1 MTGVITTKNTGVFMI
16 EERAQQIAE
25 QWLTHA
31 AESAGQKDLKGH
43 MGMISKRVSV
53 QGVPGFDNIDYD
65 IWHQQCRHQ
74 FENAMIKSIAYKGF
88 NLISATETQI
98 NFTVFEMVVGADGT
112 LNEQIVEM
120 SLEKED
126 DDQWRLVQE
135 RVLIENDAMRNHE
148 LSNAK

>member
-1 MTGVITTKNTGVFMI
+1 MT
-16 EERAQQIAE
+16 EEQAQQIAE
-25 QWLTHA
+25 QWLTTA
-31 AESAGQKDLKGH
+31 AESAGQKDLEGH

-53 QGVPGFDNIDYD
+53 LGVPGFDNIDYD
-65 IWHQQCRHQ
+65 IWYKQCKHQ
-74 FENAMIKSIAYKGF
+74 FENAIIKSVAYKGL

-98 NFTVFEMVVGADGT
+98 MFTVLEIVVGSDGT

-126 DDQWRLVQE
+126 DDVWRLVLE

-148 LSNAK
+148 LSKEKGPDPSKN

>member
-1 MTGVITTKNTGVFMI
+1 MI

-25 QWLTHA
+25 QWLTLA
-31 AESAGQKDLKGH
+31 AESAGQKDLEGH
-43 MGMISKRVSV
+43 MGMLSKRVSL

-65 IWHQQCRHQ
+65 TWYKQCRHQ
-74 FENAMIKSIAYKGF
+74 FENAMIKSISYKGF
-88 NLISATETQI
+88 NLVSATEAQI
-98 NFTVFEMVVGADGT
+98 MFTVFERVLGTDGT

-126 DDQWRLVQE
+126 DDVWRLVQE

-148 LSNAK
+148 LRDQ

>member
-1 MTGVITTKNTGVFMI
+1 MI

-25 QWLTHA
+25 EWLTHA
-31 AESAGQKDLKGH
+31 AESAGQKDLEGH

-65 IWHQQCRHQ
+65 IWYQQCSHQ
-74 FENAMIKSIAYKGF
+74 FENAMIKSVAYKGF
-88 NLISATETQI
+88 NLVSATETRI
-98 NFTVFEMVVGADGT
+98 VFTVYETVVGADGT
-112 LNEQIVEM
+112 VNEQIVEM

-126 DDQWRLVQE
+126 DDVWRLVQE

-148 LSNAK
+148 LK

>member
-1 MTGVITTKNTGVFMI
+1 ML
-16 EERAQQIAE
+16 EDRAQQIAE

-31 AESAGQKDLKGH
+31 IETAEQKDLEQH

-65 IWHQQCRHQ
+65 TWYKQCRHQ

-88 NLISATETQI
+88 NLISAAEAQI
-98 NFTVFEMVVGADGT
+98 VFTVHETVVGTDGT
-112 LNEQIVEM
+112 LNEQIVEK

-126 DDQWRLVQE
+126 DDVWRLVQE

-148 LSNAK
+148 LSE

>member
-1 MTGVITTKNTGVFMI
+1 MI

-25 QWLTHA
+25 QWLTQA
-31 AESAGQKDLKGH
+31 VESAGKKDLEGH
-43 MGMISKRVSV
+43 MGMISKRVSL

-65 IWHQQCRHQ
+65 TWYKQCRYQ

-88 NLISATETQI
+88 NLVSATETQI
-98 NFTVFEMVVGADGT
+98 IFTVFEMVMGADGT

-126 DDQWRLVQE
+126 DGVWRLVQE

-148 LSNAK
+148 LASEK

>member
-1 MTGVITTKNTGVFMI
+1 MTQ
-16 EERAQQIAE
+16 EIAE

-31 AESAGQKDLKGH
+31 AESAAQKDLKGH

-53 QGVPGFDNIDYD
+53 LGVPGFDKIDYD
-65 IWHQQCRHQ
+65 IWHKQCRHQ

-98 NFTVFEMVVGADGT
+98 NFTVFEAVVGADDS
-112 LNEQIVEM
+112 LNEQVVEM

-126 DDQWRLVQE
+126 DEVWRLVQE

-148 LSNAK
+148 LSN

>member
-1 MTGVITTKNTGVFMI
+1 MI
-16 EERAQQIAE
+16 EEDAQQIAE

-53 QGVPGFDNIDYD
+53 QGVPGFDKIDYD
-65 IWHQQCRHQ
+65 IWYKQCRHQ
-74 FENAMIKSIAYKGF
+74 FEMAMIKSIAYKGF
-88 NLISATETQI
+88 NLISAMETQI
-98 NFTVFEMVVGADGT
+98 IFTVFETVMGADGT
-112 LNEQIVEM
+112 LNEQIVEK

-126 DDQWRLVQE
+126 DDVWRLVQE

-148 LSNAK
+148 LSKEKE

>member
-1 MTGVITTKNTGVFMI
+1 MK
-16 EERAQQIAE
+16 EEHAQQIAE

-65 IWHQQCRHQ
+65 TWYKQCRHQ

-88 NLISATETQI
+88 NLIGAAETQI
-98 NFTVFEMVVGADGT
+98 NFTVYETVVGSDGT

-120 SLEKED
+120 SLENED
-126 DDQWRLVQE
+126 DDVWRLVQE

-148 LSNAK
+148 LS

>member
-1 MTGVITTKNTGVFMI
+1 MV
-16 EERAQQIAE
+16 
-25 QWLTHA
+25 
-31 AESAGQKDLKGH
+31 
-43 MGMISKRVSV
+43 SKRVSV

-65 IWHQQCRHQ
+65 TWYKQCQHQ
-74 FENAMIKSIAYKGF
+74 FENAMIKSIAYKGL

-98 NFTVFEMVVGADGT
+98 NFTVYETVVGSDGA

-126 DDQWRLVQE
+126 DDVWRLVQE

-148 LSNAK
+148 LS